1 MDKTIIFTLVLSAL
15 FLGSIIWLAIHSR
28 RQQGGAERAQPA
40 ETAETPAGEDVSRRR
55 TSGGKKTG

>member
-28 RQQGGAERAQPA
+28 RQQGAAVRAQ
-40 ETAETPAGEDVSRRR
+40 EAETPVGEDASRRR
-55 TSGGKKTG
+55 TSGGQQT